1 LKIQNKLIILVT
13 ILFLSLIV
21 TGILSVIQLQST
33 KNAFLE
39 MQEDEEVQY
48 TLKSLQYR
56 FTGISN
62 DERAFLLTGDQELV
76 EGIESKVEEIESYF
90 TKLESMENV
99 ASEDKE
105 AVRDIQVNLQT
116 YFDKSQQMVE
126 SYTSGEK
133 DIALTIHMEE
143 QRNIRKE
150 LVDPSI
156 ETFLTKINQEV
167 EGDKKIVNENQ
178 RVGSLILY
186 MVIGLSILIGVIV
199 AFMIIRS
206 IVKPLKEM
214 TERLRDIAEGEG
226 DLTHVLQVSSKDELG
241 DMATSFNLMVGKLRE
256 LMKQVSDNANQV
268 AAAAEQLNV
277 SSQETTKATEQIAS
291 TVEQVATG
299 TDQQVQTVKDTSIQV
314 SELSSK
320 LSEIA
325 SRSEI
330 VANTALSA
338 STGAVEGNK
347 TIEGI
352 VGKMDDINTTVG
364 QLSLEVRKLG
374 ERSSQIS
381 EIVKVITGIAEQ
393 TNLLA
398 LNAAIE
404 AARAGENGRGFAVV
418 SDEVRKLAEQSAA
431 SASQISELISL
442 IQSDTN
448 QTIRSMDET
457 TSKVTEGTSLIHH
470 AGTSFK
476 EIEQAVSDVSTTI
489 REMSSS
495 VQEISKET
503 QQMVVA
509 IEKVGDTSEM
519 TAAGTQ
525 SMAAS
530 TEEQLA
536 AMDEINSSSDSL
548 AKMAEELQQ
557 LIGKFKV

>member
-1 LKIQNKLIILVT
+1 
-13 ILFLSLIV
+13 
-21 TGILSVIQLQST
+21 
-33 KNAFLE
+33 
-39 MQEDEEVQY
+39 MQEDEEVQF

-76 EGIESKVEEIESYF
+76 EGIDSKVKEIESYF
-90 TKLESMENV
+90 SKLESMKNV
-99 ASEDKE
+99 ASEDRE
-105 AVRDIQVNLQT
+105 AIRDIQVNLQT
-116 YFDKSQQMVE
+116 YIDKNQQMVE
-126 SYTSGEK
+126 SYTSGET
-133 DIALTIHMEE
+133 DQALTIHMEE
-143 QRNIRKE
+143 ERSIRKE

-156 ETFLTKINQEV
+156 ETFLTKINQEI
-167 EGDKKIVNENQ
+167 EADKKVVNENQ
-178 RVGSLILY
+178 RTGSLILY
-186 MVIGLSILIGVIV
+186 MVIGLSIILGVIV
-199 AFMIIRS
+199 AFLIIRS

-214 TERLRDIAEGEG
+214 TERLKDIAEGEG
-226 DLTHVLQVSSKDELG
+226 DLTQVLQVSSKDELG
-241 DMATSFNLMVGKLRE
+241 DMATSFNQMVGKLRE
-256 LMKQVSDNANQV
+256 LMKKVSDNANQV

-299 TDQQVQTVKDTSIQV
+299 TDQQVQTVKDTSVKV

-320 LSEIA
+320 LSTIA

-330 VANTALSA
+330 VANTAWSA

-352 VGKMDDINTTVG
+352 VVKMDDINSTVG

-431 SASQISELISL
+431 SASQISELISF

-470 AGTSFK
+470 AGKSFK

-489 REMSSS
+489 RNMSSS

-503 QQMVVA
+503 EQMVVA

>member
-1 LKIQNKLIILVT
+1 MT

-21 TGILSVIQLQST
+21 TGALSVIQLNST

-39 MQEDEEVQY
+39 MQEDEEVQF

-62 DERAFLLTGDQELV
+62 DERAFLLTGDKELV
-76 EGIESKVEEIESYF
+76 DGIEKKVEEIESYF
-90 TKLESMENV
+90 SKLESMENV

-105 AVRDIQVNLQT
+105 AIKDIQVNLQT
-116 YFDKSQQMVE
+116 YFDKNRQMVE
-126 SYTSGEK
+126 FYTSGEK
-133 DIALTIHMEE
+133 EKALTIHMEE
-143 QRNIRKE
+143 ERSIRKE

-156 ETFLTKINQEV
+156 DTFLSKISQEI
-167 EGDKKIVNENQ
+167 EEDKKVVNENQ
-178 RVGSLILY
+178 KTGSLILY
-186 MVIGLSILIGVIV
+186 MVIGLSIILGVLA

-206 IVKPLKEM
+206 IVKPLNEM
-214 TERLRDIAEGEG
+214 TERFWDIAEGEG
-226 DLTHVLQVSSKDELG
+226 DLTHVIQLQSKDELG
-241 DMATSFNLMVGKLRE
+241 QMATSFNQMVGKLRD
-256 LMKQVSDNANQV
+256 LMKQVSDNADQV

-277 SSQETTKATEQIAS
+277 SSQETTRATEQIAS

-299 TDQQVQTVKDTSIQV
+299 TDQQVQTVKNTSVKV

-320 LSEIA
+320 LGRIA
-325 SRSEI
+325 SKSEI

-338 STGAVEGNK
+338 SSGAVEGNK

-352 VGKMDDINTTVG
+352 VGKMDDINSTVG
-364 QLSLEVRKLG
+364 QLSQEVRKLG

-404 AARAGENGRGFAVV
+404 AARAGENGRGFSVV
-418 SDEVRKLAEQSAA
+418 SDEVRKLAEQSAT
-431 SASQISELISL
+431 SASQISELITM

-457 TSKVTEGTSLIHH
+457 TTKVTEGTSLIHD
-470 AGTSFK
+470 AGKSFK
-476 EIEQAVSDVSTTI
+476 EIEQAVSTVSTTI

-503 QQMVVA
+503 EQMVVA

-536 AMDEINSSSDSL
+536 AMDEINSSSNSL